1 LFDTFPLLFEQ
12 YPALFLVTLFV
23 LGAVVGS
30 FLNVVIYRLPIM
42 MQREWRQDCLEFLE
56 QPAEAGQ
63 DIFNLSVPR
72 SRCGNCGHQ
81 ITALENIPLIS
92 YLALGGKCSSCKT
105 RISIQYPLVELFT
118 AIVSV
123 IVGWKFGVSLQTAAA
138 LFMTWCLIAASGID
152 IGHKLLPDSITL
164 PLLWL
169 GILLSLFN
177 VFVDLET
184 SVIGTMAGYM
194 SLWSVFILFKIYMSL
209 WSVFILFKIVTGKE
223 GMGHGDF
230 KLLAMIGA
238 WLGWKPLLVVILTSS
253 VVGAIVGISMIVLKI
268 TERGT
273 QIPFGPYL
281 AAAGWMTLLWG
292 ETLMRFYFSMFGL

>member
-1 LFDTFPLLFEQ
+1 LFDPFISLFQ
-12 YPALFLVTLFV
+12 QQPFTYFATLFV
-23 LGAVVGS
+23 LGATVGS

-56 QPAEAGQ
+56 HPAESPP
-63 DIFNLSVPR
+63 DKFNLSTPR

-81 ITALENIPLIS
+81 ITALENIPIVS

-105 RISIQYPLVELFT
+105 SISVQYPLVELFT

-123 IVGWKFGVSLQTAAA
+123 NVGWKFGVSLQAIAA
-138 LFMTWCLIAASGID
+138 LLMAWCLIAASGID

-169 GILLSLFN
+169 GILLSLFD
-177 VFVDLET
+177 VFVSLEA
-184 SVIGTMAGYM
+184 SVIGAMAGYM
-194 SLWSVFILFKIYMSL
+194 SLWSVFILFKL
-209 WSVFILFKIVTGKE
+209 VTGKE

-230 KLLAMIGA
+230 KLLAMLGA
-238 WLGWKPLLVVILTSS
+238 WLGWKPLFVVILTSS
-253 VVGAIVGISMIVLKI
+253 VVGAIVGIGMILLKM

-281 AAAGWMTLLWG
+281 AAAGWITLLWG
-292 ETLMRFYFSMFGL
+292 SELMQFYFSLFGL

>member
-194 SLWSVFILFKIYMSL
+194 SLWSVFILFKI
-209 WSVFILFKIVTGKE
+209 VTGKE

>member
-1 LFDTFPLLFEQ
+1 LFDTFLLLFEQ

-194 SLWSVFILFKIYMSL
+194 SLWSVFILFKI
-209 WSVFILFKIVTGKE
+209 VTGKE

>member
-1 LFDTFPLLFEQ
+1 MFDTFPLLFEQ

-184 SVIGTMAGYM
+184 SVIGAMAG
-194 SLWSVFILFKIYMSL
+194 YMSL